1 MNLENILSFSRHGRV
16 YPKWAQK
23 YIKIHTSK
31 WPQGEGYRPYIFLL
45 FLIVWVRPRISVQN
59 VKKKYWTSH
68 KKERNASKNE
78 PKNILKWH
86 AAKKHIPYNFFRS
99 MIIRI
104 STIKFA
110 KKIYEKTVFK
120 KKKNISNKEQK
131 APQNPPNDHPPFTIV
146 VQKYTKVKKF
156 FFIIK
161 HTLEPLMP
169 QRVHSLIFPFFP
181 VQTRLHSFTFTQ
193 CNYYNCKYF
202 FNWRKNS

>member
-99 MIIRI
+99 MIIRV
-104 STIKFA
+104 STRKFA
-110 KKIYEKTVFK
+110 KQFSRKRKTYLIKNKKHPKIPQT
-120 KKKNISNKEQK
+120 IIHLLQSLCRSTQK
-131 APQNPPNDHPPFTIV
+131 SRNS
-146 VQKYTKVKKF
+146 
-156 FFIIK
+156 
-161 HTLEPLMP
+161 
-169 QRVHSLIFPFFP
+169 SL
-181 VQTRLHSFTFTQ
+181 
-193 CNYYNCKYF
+193 
-202 FNWRKNS
+202 

>member
-1 MNLENILSFSRHGRV
+1 MTIRVIPRHSVNNTMNLENILSFSRHGRV

-86 AAKKHIPYNFFRS
+86 AAKKHIPYIFFSLWSLEYRQENL
-99 MIIRI
+99 
-104 STIKFA
+104 
-110 KKIYEKTVFK
+110 KKILWENSFQEK
-120 KKKNISNKEQK
+120 E
-131 APQNPPNDHPPFTIV
+131 
-146 VQKYTKVKKF
+146 
-156 FFIIK
+156 K
-161 HTLEPLMP
+161 H
-169 QRVHSLIFPFFP
+169 I
-181 VQTRLHSFTFTQ
+181 
-193 CNYYNCKYF
+193 
-202 FNWRKNS
+202 